1 MNYLMIVILLLSVMI
16 LQVDTDTDTEIWEDM
31 WDAPEGPGGT
41 YGQPHGPPP
50 GHHRYGGPGGEV
62 QLPYKNSISGGVKTG
77 RRIKISGRLTGNYFY
92 VNLADPGPSNDIGFH
107 FNPRLNK
114 NAVIR
119 NSMLGGK
126 WGREERGGGM
136 PFHRGQHF
144 SMGIQVLDREY
155 RVMVNN
161 NHFCSFNFRGQPGKY
176 SELQVGGGLAN
187 VQINFQ

>member
-1 MNYLMIVILLLSVMI
+1 MNSFLS
-16 LQVDTDTDTEIWEDM
+16 
-31 WDAPEGPGGT
+31 
-41 YGQPHGPPP
+41 
-50 GHHRYGGPGGEV
+50 
-62 QLPYKNSISGGVKTG
+62 S
-77 RRIKISGRLTGNYFY
+77 FY

-176 SELQVGGGLAN
+176 SELQGLDATFKDLLILTGQKDIHYKYDVIIGLKVCTRKAGFSFGN
-187 VQINFQ
+187 G